1 MVTVHPEEDTVI
13 FTVEGWHK
21 LWAFRSELRIPRAH
35 IKSARL
41 DPEAA
46 AHWAGIRAGG
56 TYVPGL
62 ITAGT
67 FYLDGLFDHKPT
79 FFDVQHQQS
88 TVVVELADEQYAR
101 LIIEVAD
108 PTAVVAML
116 NRLAGSAV
124 GETLLS

>member
-1 MVTVHPEEDTVI
+1 MVAVHQEDDFVI

-21 LWAFRSELRIPRAH
+21 LWSFHSKLRIPRAH
-35 IKSARL
+35 IKRARP
-41 DPEAA
+41 DPTAA
-46 AHWAGIRAGG
+46 AQWAGLRAGG

-67 FYLDGLFDHKPT
+67 FYLDGLSDHKPT
-79 FFDVQHQQS
+79 FFDVQHKAN

-108 PTAVVAML
+108 PAATVALLNELATAPQ
-116 NRLAGSAV
+116 
-124 GETLLS
+124 